1 MHLAQSRN
9 VEIKEN
15 TLKGSP
21 NGGTVWNEAWQE
33 SSVWIA
39 LAFKSEFQAG
49 RLATLCGVSMRTLQ
63 RRFASSA
70 STTSSTITEWLQRV
84 RLREAYARLKRGMR
98 VKEVAYDL
106 GYTQLSNFSRDFK
119 KEYGITPSFLNGSW
133 LPFEVRIMADRLRE
147 QNTDEALAITFGPWQ
162 ASHVKSPS
170 RRTSAGT
177 GQS

>member
-15 TLKGSP
+15 TGST

-70 STTSSTITEWLQRV
+70 SSTITEWLQRV

-133 LPFEVRIMADRLRE
+133 LPL
-147 QNTDEALAITFGPWQ
+147 
-162 ASHVKSPS
+162 S
-170 RRTSAGT
+170 
-177 GQS
+177 